1 MRTVLIQASVDT
13 SPSVRR
19 LELRPGQ
26 QATFGRGCTDET
38 VDLVLDDPAVSRI
51 AGRIRAVEDYWTISN
66 LSPGTTFVVENP
78 EGGGEHVKVP
88 PRRIG
93 APVPFEF
100 ARVVLS
106 GERGPVSF
114 LVFAPEHA
122 FTEVETG
129 AVLSGIETVAA
140 YPMDETAKYF
150 LLLVALCEPRLRE
163 PASPVIPTVP
173 QLLERLPAGTFTR
186 FSIGFHIDYLA
197 REKLRVREPGTGGR
211 ADWQRSALVALA
223 LRFDLVRAEHLAL
236 LPRR

>member
-1 MRTVLIQASVDT
+1 
-13 SPSVRR
+13 
-19 LELRPGQ
+19 
-26 QATFGRGCTDET
+26 
-38 VDLVLDDPAVSRI
+38 
-51 AGRIRAVEDYWTISN
+51 YWTISN
-66 LSPGTTFVVENP
+66 LSPATTFVVDNP

-122 FTEVETG
+122 FAEVEAGVVLAG
-129 AVLSGIETVAA
+129 AETVAA

-150 LLLVALCEPRLRE
+150 LLLVALCEPRLRD

-173 QLLERLPAGTFTR
+173 QLLERLPPGTFTR

-197 REKLRVREPGTGGR
+197 REKLRVREPGGGR

-223 LRFDLVRAEHLAL
+223 LRFDLVRADHLAL
-236 LPRR
+236 LPRRQRGR